1 MVSVSGPSGRRS
13 TRRSASSGSSRST
26 GSSSPSR
33 PSSARLSTTAAV
45 TGLVIEA
52 IRNSVSGRI
61 GGPPTAITPA
71 AATYPSPP
79 RPTAATTPGASPRA
93 TAVSTISSSL
103 SPSVI
108 SSAYDRAVTLSG
120 SP

>member
-1 MVSVSGPSGRRS
+1 M
-13 TRRSASSGSSRST
+13 
-26 GSSSPSR
+26 
-33 PSSARLSTTAAV
+33 
-45 TGLVIEA
+45 IEA
-52 IRNSVSGRI
+52 IRNKVQSRI

-71 AATYPSPP
+71 AATYPSSP

-93 TAVSTISSSL
+93 TAASTIFSSL

-120 SP
+120 SQ